1 MTPIAYMKRTLAG
14 ALPIFALPIFAL
26 PICAMLMLALL
37 AGCQPKQDAA
47 KPDASVAPAPDA
59 TTLAR
64 LGRAMFFDVTLS
76 ASGRQ
81 SCASCHDPDHGYG
94 PPNRLAVQLGGPH
107 LDRQGRRATPG
118 LAYTLNATP
127 IWTHAQAASL
137 TERLT
142 ETDNPPKGGLMWDG
156 RFNSLHEQAGAPLLD
171 PDEMANESRAAVV
184 AKLAA
189 TAYAGDFRA
198 AFGPDVF
205 ADVDRAFIAAM
216 RALERFELDDPSFHR
231 FDSKFDAYLDGKATL
246 NAAELRGLRLFADP
260 EKGNCAACHLMDR
273 RADGS
278 HPLFTDFQF
287 AAFGVP
293 RNPEIAANAD
303 PAYFDQGLCGPK
315 RTDKADRVAYCGMF
329 KTPTLRNTARR
340 GAWFHNGR
348 FHNLEDVVRFYVERD
363 LKPARWYPSND
374 KGQPVLYDDLPL
386 EARRYVDHVDPPF
399 DRQAGAR
406 PALND
411 AEIRDVVAFLK
422 TLDDGYAAPPNPTLS
437 ALSTIGTVTSMR
449 SR

>member
-1 MTPIAYMKRTLAG
+1 MTSNSLFPRTLA
-14 ALPIFALPIFAL
+14 AAVL
-26 PICAMLMLALL
+26 AMALL
-37 AGCQPKQDAA
+37 PGCEPRQA
-47 KPDASVAPAPDA
+47 APAKA
-59 TTLAR
+59 TGTPASAAAPIGHNTDRADHADRATLAR
-64 LGRAMFFDVTLS
+64 LGKAMFFDPTLS

-94 PPNRLAVQLGGPH
+94 PPNGLAVQLGGPD

-118 LAYTLNATP
+118 LAYTLSATP
-127 IWTHAQAASL
+127 VWTHTQAASL

-156 RFNSLHEQAGAPLLD
+156 RFNSLRDQAGAPLLD
-171 PDEMANESRAAVV
+171 ADEMGNPSRAAVV
-184 AKLAA
+184 DKLRRA
-189 TAYAGDFRA
+189 AYADDFRA
-198 AFGPDVF
+198 AFGPAVF
-205 ADVDRAFIAAM
+205 DDTDRAFDLAM
-216 RALERFELDDPSFHR
+216 RALERFELDDPSFRR
-231 FDSKFDAYLDGKATL
+231 FDSKFDAYLDGKTALT
-246 NAAELRGLRLFADP
+246 AAELRGLKLFADP
-260 EKGNCAACHLMDR
+260 DKGNCASCHLMDK

-303 PAYFDQGLCGPK
+303 PAYYDLGLCGPM
-315 RTDKADRVAYCGMF
+315 RTDQADRTDYCGMF

-348 FHNLEDVVRFYVERD
+348 FHRLEDAVRFYVERD
-363 LKPARWYPSND
+363 LKPGRWYGKE
-374 KGQPVLYDDLPL
+374 KGRKDQKGRPVPYDDLPP
-386 EARRYVDHVDPPF
+386 AMRHNVDHVDPPF
-399 DRQAGAR
+399 DRKPGDR

-422 TLDDGYAAPPNPTLS
+422 TLDDGYAGA
-437 ALSTIGTVTSMR
+437 R
-449 SR
+449 